1 MPITGTRKT
10 LSDAVAD
17 DLLRLIREGK
27 YGVGDQL
34 PILQD
39 LMAEYQVGYGVA
51 REAMQQLVALGIAD
65 VRPKR
70 GAVVLQVDASS
81 ALDDATLAILLSD
94 QAIEELYE
102 LRRLIEV
109 ATAGQAAERVTP
121 EKIAKIRDAQARFER
136 ASSTGDAPSAA
147 DVDLHAVIAQVSGN
161 TVFMKV
167 LDSLRDVLASIR
179 SQVSTYPGATESAR
193 IEHAAIIEAIAR
205 GDVEGAR
212 EAMNTHIDTA
222 VDALLKARA
231 AGAVQLRS
239 AQGTASR
246 NS

>member
-1 MPITGTRKT
+1 MSISGTRKT

-39 LMAEYQVGYGVA
+39 LMTEYQVGYGVA

-81 ALDDATLAILLSD
+81 ALDDATLAVLLSD
-94 QAIEELYE
+94 QAVEELYE

-109 ATAGQAAERVTP
+109 ATAGQAAQRITP
-121 EKIAKIRDAQARFER
+121 ENLARIRTAQESFER
-136 ASSTGDAPSAA
+136 AATTGEAPNAA
-147 DVDLHAVIAQVSGN
+147 DVDLHATIAAVSGN

-167 LDSLRDVLASIR
+167 LDSLRDVLASVR
-179 SQVSTYPGATESAR
+179 AQVSAYPGAAESAKA
-193 IEHAAIIEAIAR
+193 EHAAIVEAIAR
-205 GDVEGAR
+205 GDVEAAR
-212 EAMNTHIDTA
+212 SAMNTHIDTA
-222 VDALLKARA
+222 IETLLKARA
-231 AGAVQLRS
+231 TGGVQVRSDPIAG
-239 AQGTASR
+239 
-246 NS
+246 